1 MSKVGGRGQMH
12 LLSGVAYSHHI
23 NRLMNYV
30 AVSCGACDHDTMT
43 RLKSEELI
51 QATLHFGYK
60 AQSPVRFFLSLFFFF
75 WWRGGPELG
84 LNQEVGS
91 CIASIGCCSGSFS
104 SRLRSSTTPACELFT
119 CSTHGAANNFWK
131 IHQICRSFVITLM
144 ERRAPLGHL
153 SPFYAPIF

>member
-30 AVSCGACDHDTMT
+30 AVSCGACDRDTMT

-60 AQSPVRFFLSLFFFF
+60 AQSPMRFFLSLFFFLVE
-75 WWRGGPELG
+75 RGGRMRPEPRSWKLH
-84 LNQEVGS
+84 
-91 CIASIGCCSGSFS
+91 CINWLLQRFI
-104 SRLRSSTTPACELFT
+104 
-119 CSTHGAANNFWK
+119 
-131 IHQICRSFVITLM
+131 
-144 ERRAPLGHL
+144 
-153 SPFYAPIF
+153 